1 MAEHLVHAFA
11 FDIHIRQTAPDPLPA
26 KGVEIDAKEVGQ
38 GQTYNDGSTQVS
50 AFLVDHGTVKP
61 AFGYRVDCAGHSVV
75 ISGDTKFCQN
85 LADFARGADCLI
97 HAAWSPCL
105 EELRAAFETFDCV
118 CLRCGTGLRDS
129 ETEAGCR
136 LSL

>member
-1 MAEHLVHAFA
+1 
-11 FDIHIRQTAPDPLPA
+11 
-26 KGVEIDAKEVGQ
+26 
-38 GQTYNDGSTQVS
+38 
-50 AFLVDHGTVKP
+50 VKP
-61 AFGYRVDCAGHSVV
+61 AFGYRVDSADHSVV